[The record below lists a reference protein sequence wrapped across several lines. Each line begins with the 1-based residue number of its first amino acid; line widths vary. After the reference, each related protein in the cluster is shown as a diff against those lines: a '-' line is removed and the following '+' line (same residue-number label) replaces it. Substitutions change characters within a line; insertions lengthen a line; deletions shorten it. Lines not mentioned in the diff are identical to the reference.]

1 MRVILRHLCAARPD
15 LTGEQLDREMD
26 YEPQGYEDDQEPG
39 FRRINRVIAKLNG
52 ETHIYSY
59 FPERTEECVGM
70 VKLHVEE
77 GQLHPYAGVMLVKMI
92 REVAYDD

>member
-1 MRVILRHLCAARPD
+1 VRVGLPVVCVARTHF
-15 LTGEQLDREMD
+15 TGEQLDREMD
-26 YEPQGYEDDQEPG
+26 YESEGYEDDPRPG
-39 FRRINRVIAKLNG
+39 FRRINRVIAKCNG

-77 GQLHPYAGVMLVKMI
+77 GQLHPYAGIMLVKMV
-92 REVAYDD
+92 REVSHDD

>member
-1 MRVILRHLCAARPD
+1 MRFILHLVCVACTD
-15 LTGEQLDREMD
+15 LAGEQLGSEMD
-26 YEPQGYEDDQEPG
+26 YESEGYEDDPRPG
-39 FRRINRVIAKLNG
+39 FRRLNRVIAKLNG

-77 GQLHPYAGVMLVKMI
+77 GQLHPYAGIMLVKMV